1 MIALIL
7 WINQTQN
14 NQFLEKKVMLYF
26 LTLITLNYVKYIF
39 INKNIYGED
48 MTNAKFATA
57 E

>member
-26 LTLITLNYVKYIF
+26 LTLVTLNYVKYIF